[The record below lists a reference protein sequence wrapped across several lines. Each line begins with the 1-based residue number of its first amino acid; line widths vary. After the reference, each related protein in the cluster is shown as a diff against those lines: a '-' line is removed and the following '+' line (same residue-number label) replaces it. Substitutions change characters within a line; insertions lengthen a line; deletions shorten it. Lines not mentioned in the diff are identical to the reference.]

1 MTSSPPPR
9 DQLPPAVRDALEA
22 LDEDDAPD
30 PTLDAVHER
39 MRPRFLAMLAEH
51 LPAVDE
57 ATKTG

>member
-1 MTSSPPPR
+1 
-9 DQLPPAVRDALEA
+9 VRDALEA